1 MEKKHVTSEEIKKE
15 MNDLGI
21 SDLTQEQETE
31 FDKMVEQ
38 AEKDIEE
45 YKEFKKSINVN
56 FRWSGAEL
64 ERCKKIAEKKGLP
77 YQIYIKS
84 ILKQAMDKDEAA

>member
-1 MEKKHVTSEEIKKE
+1 MEKKYTTAEEIKKE
-15 MNDLGI
+15 MKDLGV
-21 SDLTQEQETE
+21 SDLTSEQETE
-31 FDKMVEQ
+31 FDKMIEQ
-38 AEKDIEE
+38 AEKDINEF
-45 YKEFKKSINVN
+45 KEFKKSINVN
-56 FRWSGAEL
+56 FRWTKAEL